1 MNLKFS
7 CLKSL
12 TESSPNAKVYVLVN
26 KMDKLDE
33 EKRNIIFSMKKDK
46 LEAKAGNF
54 KINFYETSIWEISLY
69 KAFSNILSNI
79 IKNKIDVK
87 KLLEEYYIACDANEV
102 ILFDKSTLIPISD
115 YNNKEIKDEERFEK
129 MCYLMKKFKSN
140 IKKFNEL
147 IIKNKSNT
155 ILFDEFIDNAYI
167 MVISSNK
174 NISLELLRLNLEI
187 IKKKFQDV
195 LNN

>member
-12 TESSPNAKVYVLVN
+12 TELSPNAKVYVLVN

-87 KLLEEYYIACDANEV
+87 KLLEEYYTACDANEV

-140 IKKFNEL
+140 TKKFNEL

-187 IKKKFQDV
+187 IKKKFYDV